1 MMIKALPTFKND
13 EFLRIRYV
21 PYQEAPIVEYRTI
34 EKERVGTWLFG
45 LLPVYRYFYSEWK
58 LEAKVRGNK

>member
-1 MMIKALPTFKND
+1 MSKPIPRFKND

-21 PYQEAPIVEYRTI
+21 PYQAAPIIEYREI
-34 EKERVGTWLFG
+34 EKEKVGTWLFN

-58 LEAKVRGNK
+58 AEEK

>member
-1 MMIKALPTFKND
+1 MSKPIPRFKND

-21 PYQEAPIVEYRTI
+21 PYQAAPIIEYREI
-34 EKERVGTWLFG
+34 QKEKVGTWLFN

-58 LEAKVRGNK
+58 ADKK